1 MLEKKKKESEINYF
15 TMFENQDTV
24 TERHSQLL
32 PDLKE
37 YIILI
42 PLECT
47 SP

>member
-1 MLEKKKKESEINYF
+1 MV
-15 TMFENQDTV
+15 ENQDTV
-24 TERHSQLL
+24 TKPHSQPL

-42 PLECT
+42 PMECT